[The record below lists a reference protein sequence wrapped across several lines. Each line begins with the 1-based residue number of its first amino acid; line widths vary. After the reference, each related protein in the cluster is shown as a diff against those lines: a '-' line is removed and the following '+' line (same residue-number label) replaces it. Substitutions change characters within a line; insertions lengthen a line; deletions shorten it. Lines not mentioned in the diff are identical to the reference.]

1 MRQLLL
7 SLIMAITSA
16 VALHGATAD
25 SLRVSLIT
33 CYPGPE
39 VYELCGHEAV
49 RIRTATT
56 DSVWNYGIF
65 DFNAPHFL
73 YRFTKGETDYM
84 LASYPFSF
92 FLPEYLSRG
101 SRVVEHELNLTQT
114 EARKLQ
120 HILQTKA
127 LPSNRVYRYNY
138 VRDNCSTRIFD
149 NLDSSASSRIIYP
162 DTIRYGTF
170 RTAMRHYHRN
180 YPWYQFGIDLAL
192 GSDIDKP
199 IGARE
204 EMFAPVR
211 VPEMVE
217 GAHFADGRRLVSRVN
232 VLNEGSDATLGPT
245 PWYLTPLFWSWVFFT
260 LTACTAI
267 WGWKR
272 RRQAIAF
279 CSAFFFLQGLA
290 GCLLAFLVFISVH
303 EATSPNALIWW
314 LNPLG
319 IVIGALVWIRRA
331 DTVTRVLMALN
342 SITAG
347 LLLVAWAFQPQSANP
362 AFFPLMGASL
372 LLSASYA
379 ITGRGISYNTRG
391 KGANKPAA
399 RRTAQKRAPSKR
411 KK

>member
-7 SLIMAITSA
+7 SVISAIFSA

-25 SLRVSLIT
+25 SLRISLIT
-33 CYPGPE
+33 CFPGPE

-49 RIRTATT
+49 RIRTADS

-84 LASYPFSF
+84 LAAYPFRH
-92 FLPEYLSRG
+92 FLPEYVRRG
-101 SRVVEHELNLTQT
+101 SRVVEHELNLSPS

-120 HILQTKA
+120 KILQTKA
-127 LPSNRVYRYNY
+127 LPANRVYRYNY
-138 VRDNCSTRIFD
+138 VRDNCSTRIFA
-149 NLDSSASSRIIYP
+149 NLDSAASSPIIYP
-162 DTIRYGTF
+162 DSIRYGTF

-192 GSDIDKP
+192 GRGIDTP
-199 IGARE
+199 IRARQ
-204 EMFAPVR
+204 EMFAPLR

-217 GAHFADGRRLVSRVN
+217 GAHFADGRALVSRIN
-232 VLNEGSDATLGPT
+232 VLNEGTDATLGPT
-245 PWYLTPLFWSWVFFT
+245 PWYLTPFFWSYMLLALAAT
-260 LTACTAI
+260 LAI
-267 WGWKR
+267 RGWIR
-272 RRQAIAF
+272 RRQPLLF
-279 CSAFFFLQGLA
+279 CSLFFLVQGLA

-314 LNPLG
+314 INPLG
-319 IVIGALVWIRRA
+319 VLIALLVWIPRA
-331 DTVTRVLMALN
+331 DTLTRVLMALN
-342 SITAG
+342 SITTG

-379 ITGRGISYNTRG
+379 ITGRGISYKTG
-391 KGANKPAA
+391 GSAPKKSAP
-399 RRTAQKRAPSKR
+399 RRTSAKRAPAKR